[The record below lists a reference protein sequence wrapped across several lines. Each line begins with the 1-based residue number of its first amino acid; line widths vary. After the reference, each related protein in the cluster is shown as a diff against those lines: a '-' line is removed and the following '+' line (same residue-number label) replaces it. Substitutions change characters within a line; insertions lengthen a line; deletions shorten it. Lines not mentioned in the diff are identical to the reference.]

1 MRQAIWKGDK
11 MTPPNDRIEV
21 VLMADQARPMHLWL
35 QSTAEL
41 ARRYEFNREKSLR
54 VLGGAALLLLLMF
67 LLSPGGTVI
76 LILLGVILFFPMALV
91 GMAGFFRSGA
101 I

>member
-1 MRQAIWKGDK
+1 

-41 ARRYEFNREKSLR
+41 ARRYSFNKEKSVR
-54 VLGGAALLLLLMF
+54 VVGGAAALLFVMF

-76 LILLGVILFFPMALV
+76 LLLLSLIVFFPMSLV
-91 GMAGFFRSGA
+91 GMAGFFRGGV
-101 I
+101 